1 MAPMVSPDSNHP
13 RDDALTEPRLNGPP
27 PMDGAAPDISDPDAA
42 VVSYSPAERYEERA
56 ALGSGGMGEVR
67 LCRDR
72 AIGREVAMKVLLP
85 SRTTQGD
92 LRERFVREARVQ
104 AQLEHP
110 AIVPVYDFGVDAEGL
125 AYFTMKRVRGVTL
138 EAIIEGLRCDDAD
151 MLHQY
156 GRHRLLAAFVQ
167 VCRAVDYAHERGV
180 LHRDLKPANIML
192 GGYGEVYVLDWGL
205 ARVRSA
211 SRNLD
216 AALGGESIDMEVG
229 ENGETAAGAVFGT
242 PAYMAPEQIRGEV
255 LDERADVYA
264 LGAILFE
271 MLTLAPLH
279 GVGSAG
285 AMLGRAL
292 KGVDSRPSWRNPSIA
307 VPPELEVSCIHACAL
322 DRKDRFASARELAE
336 AIESYLSGDR
346 DLELRRELA
355 AVHLARAR
363 EAASRALVPGAPTE
377 ERRAA
382 LAEAGRA
389 VALAPEDPDSRAVLV
404 DLLTRPPKRA
414 PPEVLAAMDADSFDS
429 HMKML
434 PRATF
439 TLILPWLFVLPA
451 LVLIGV
457 RDPRLVAL
465 VGAPWCA
472 AAAYVW
478 HTHRVGNTSVRQQRV
493 FVLVLA
499 AVVAACSV
507 FYGPMI
513 IVPSLAVVMTLG
525 MALHLREENQRFV
538 MLSMSLAV
546 IVPTVLAL
554 FDVVPVGHRAGPGGT
569 LVLLPGALDLSP
581 TSALLAAAGIHLIVI
596 IGGARYAVTFRRTMS
611 ELALANRLQSWQLTH
626 LVPRD
631 AVAAMDSLRPP
642 PGSSRPPGRSR

>member
-1 MAPMVSPDSNHP
+1 MATPSSDPS
-13 RDDALTEPRLNGPP
+13 RDDALTEPRLDGPS
-27 PMDGAAPDISDPDAA
+27 MDGAPPDISDPDAA
-42 VVSYSPAERYEERA
+42 VVSYAPAERYEERA
-56 ALGSGGMGEVR
+56 TLGSGGMGEVR

-72 AIGREVAMKVLLP
+72 AIGREVALKVLHP
-85 SRTTQGD
+85 SRATQGE

-138 EAIIEGLRCDDAD
+138 EEIIDGLRRNDAET
-151 MLHQY
+151 LRQY

-167 VCRAVDYAHERGV
+167 VCRAIDYAHERGV

-216 AALGGESIDMEVG
+216 AALGGEPIDVEVG
-229 ENGETAAGAVFGT
+229 ENGQTAAGAVFGT
-242 PAYMAPEQIRGEV
+242 PAYMAPEQIRGEL

-264 LGAILFE
+264 LGGILFE
-271 MLTLAPLH
+271 MLTLEPLH

-292 KGVDSRPSWRNPSIA
+292 KGVDSRPASRNPSIP

-355 AVHLARAR
+355 AVHLVRAR
-363 EAASRALVPGAPTE
+363 EAASRAFVPGAPTE

-414 PPEVLAAMDADSFDS
+414 PPEVLAAMEAESFDS

-434 PRATF
+434 PRATL
-439 TLILPWLFVLPA
+439 TLLLPWLFVLPA
-451 LVLIGV
+451 LALIGV
-457 RDPRLVAL
+457 RDVRLVAL

-472 AAAYVW
+472 VAAYVW
-478 HTHRVGNTSVRQQRV
+478 LTHRFGSTSVMRQRA
-493 FVLVLA
+493 FAIVLA
-499 AVVAACSV
+499 VVVASCSV

-513 IVPSLAVVMTLG
+513 IVPSLAVVMTLA
-525 MALHLREENQRFV
+525 MALHQREENQPFV
-538 MLSMSLAV
+538 MLSMALAI
-546 IVPTVLAL
+546 IVPTLLAL
-554 FDVVPVGHRAGPGGT
+554 FDVLPVRHQAGPGGA
-569 LVLLPGALDLSP
+569 LVLLPGALDFSP
-581 TSALLAAAGIHLIVI
+581 TSALLAAAGMHVLVIVA
-596 IGGARYAVTFRRTMS
+596 GTRYAVNFRRTMS
-611 ELALANRLQSWQLTH
+611 ELSLANRLQSWQLTH

-642 PGSSRPPGRSR
+642 PGSSSSRA